1 MLCSIHILAQC
12 LKVKA
17 WSINHKFEPKF
28 RHLLDL
34 IVKLVKR
41 KERKR
46 ERESKEGRGAG
57 KMFSWISVRKF

>member
-28 RHLLDL
+28 RHILDL

-41 KERKR
+41 KKRKR
-46 ERESKEGRGAG
+46 ERERDKEGGARERCLVG
-57 KMFSWISVRKF
+57 

>member
-46 ERESKEGRGAG
+46 ESETRREGAG